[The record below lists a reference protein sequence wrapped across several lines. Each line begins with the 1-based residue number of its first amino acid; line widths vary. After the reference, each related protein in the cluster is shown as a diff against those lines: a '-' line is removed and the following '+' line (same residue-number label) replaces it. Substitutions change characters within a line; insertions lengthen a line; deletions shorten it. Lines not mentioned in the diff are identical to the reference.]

1 MELESLYLT
10 KETYGQDK
18 GMVKG
23 TISFRGSVG
32 KRVHRELSK

>member
-18 GMVKG
+18 G
-23 TISFRGSVG
+23 GSKARSHSVAQSG
-32 KRVHRELSK
+32 RSSLS